1 MIKDRQGHIVK
12 ELEGQNKLL
21 KKLYSTSAGRC
32 ALKILVSPF
41 VTHLGGLYMSSP
53 FSKTSISSFIKNND
67 IDMSQYEEK
76 KYKSYNDFFTRRIK
90 DGQRPFDDSK
100 DVLMAPADSKLTYY
114 PINDD
119 TILEIKDTKYQLKDL
134 LQDETLAKEYD
145 GGICLVFRLA
155 VDDYHRYSYVDDG
168 QIISHKKIKGI
179 FHTVNP
185 IANDYYPI
193 YKMNSREYTV
203 IDSNNFGRMIQME
216 VGAMMVGKIVNYKHS
231 IATKGEEKGYFE
243 FGGSTIILLTQ
254 KGVVLPRKN
263 ILHRSAR
270 GEETRIRQGEKIGKV
285 NNNQR

>member
-1 MIKDRQGHIVK
+1 
-12 ELEGQNKLL
+12 
-21 KKLYSTSAGRC
+21 
-32 ALKILVSPF
+32 
-41 VTHLGGLYMSSP
+41 MSSP

-90 DGQRPFDDSK
+90 DGQRSFDDSK

-168 QIISHKKIKGI
+168 QIVS
-179 FHTVNP
+179 
-185 IANDYYPI
+185 
-193 YKMNSREYTV
+193 
-203 IDSNNFGRMIQME
+203 
-216 VGAMMVGKIVNYKHS
+216 
-231 IATKGEEKGYFE
+231 
-243 FGGSTIILLTQ
+243 
-254 KGVVLPRKN
+254 
-263 ILHRSAR
+263 
-270 GEETRIRQGEKIGKV
+270 
-285 NNNQR
+285 

>member
-90 DGQRPFDDSK
+90 DGQRPFDNSK

-168 QIISHKKIKGI
+168 QIVSHKKIKGI
-179 FHTVNP
+179 LF
-185 IANDYYPI
+185 
-193 YKMNSREYTV
+193 
-203 IDSNNFGRMIQME
+203 DS
-216 VGAMMVGKIVNYKHS
+216 
-231 IATKGEEKGYFE
+231 
-243 FGGSTIILLTQ
+243 
-254 KGVVLPRKN
+254 KGVTVVSRKGMFYIVSTSDAKMWLVLEP
-263 ILHRSAR
+263 
-270 GEETRIRQGEKIGKV
+270 QGLPSPAMVIPTLIK
-285 NNNQR
+285 Q

>member
-155 VDDYHRYSYVDDG
+155 VM
-168 QIISHKKIKGI
+168 III
-179 FHTVNP
+179 
-185 IANDYYPI
+185 
-193 YKMNSREYTV
+193 V
-203 IDSNNFGRMIQME
+203 IVM
-216 VGAMMVGKIVNYKHS
+216 
-231 IATKGEEKGYFE
+231 
-243 FGGSTIILLTQ
+243 
-254 KGVVLPRKN
+254 
-263 ILHRSAR
+263 
-270 GEETRIRQGEKIGKV
+270 
-285 NNNQR
+285 